1 MIHSSLTAV
10 RCFDSWYVG
19 KQPMDWKEYRA
30 EHWLKELQESI
41 DRCTGRRDI
50 TEILLK
56 TALNTIRSI
65 NPSVGLSSYKN
76 VIRVC
81 QPVSLFCALF

>member
-10 RCFDSWYVG
+10 RCFDSCYVG

-30 EHWLKELQESI
+30 KHWLKELQESI

-56 TALNTIRSI
+56 TALNTIKSI
-65 NPSVGLSSYKN
+65 NQSVGLSSYKTSYVYVN
-76 VIRVC
+76 
-81 QPVSLFCALF
+81 L